1 MIASKHI
8 DKIVLTVTAIGLA
21 LVILAMCAA
30 PALVNSRTGDAATLG
45 YEKKLFDTS
54 QIITLNI
61 KMDKADWKDLLK
73 NAIDEK
79 YYCCDV
85 VINGT
90 TFRDVGIRAK
100 GNTSLTSVYN
110 DPTTQ
115 RYSLK
120 IEFGHYIKKQTCWGL
135 DKLVLNNNYADA
147 TNMKEAVVYDM
158 FAYLGANASLYNY
171 AKISVNGSYWGVY
184 LALEAVEKSF
194 CLRNFGAKTY
204 ELYKPETAG
213 QNKNDDSGTT
223 QTSGDGGKKG
233 TPDFQNGGNNAGADA
248 SDSKRPTPP
257 DFSKTDG
264 KPSSGTAQTGGQ
276 RDSKTTSGTAKTDTK
291 TGSGSSSSADT
302 ATKATAK
309 QPSADSQHTP
319 PAGGGQM
326 GGGNQ
331 KGGMNMSGKGADLN
345 YSDDDLDSYSTIWDG
360 EVTKTHEADHRRV
373 VTALKNIS
381 KGENLETCLDVDNL
395 LRYMAVQTF
404 VVNLDSLTG
413 TMAHNYYLY
422 ESGGQLNLLPWD
434 YNLSFGG
441 FQSSDAS
448 STVNFPID
456 TPFTASLSDRQFFA
470 SLLENKTYLAKY
482 HSYLKKLCEKYVDG
496 GEFAKTVSRIRG
508 QIDTLVKT
516 DPNAFY
522 TDKEYK
528 AAVTMLETVVKLRA
542 KSVEGQL
549 AGTIPSTTDGQSKE
563 STNLVDSSG
572 VNLSVMGTMMGGKGG
587 DGGPG
592 QNAQKTGTSNG
603 TANSTAGGTAGTQS
617 QKDADGSGA
626 PGGGTPPSGSGK
638 PPAGKSGKTD
648 GTRKSA

>member
-8 DKIVLTVTAIGLA
+8 DKIVLAITAVGLA
-21 LVILAMCAA
+21 IIILAMCAA
-30 PALVNSRTGDAATLG
+30 PAIENRQSGNAVTLG
-45 YEKKLFDTS
+45 YESKLFDTS
-54 QIITLNI
+54 QIISLNI

-79 YYCCDV
+79 YYRCDV

-90 TFRDVGIRAK
+90 TFKDVGIRAK
-100 GNTSLTSVYN
+100 GNTSLSTVYN
-110 DPTTQ
+110 DSTTQ

-147 TNMKEAVVYDM
+147 TSMKEAIVYDM

-194 CLRNFGAKTY
+194 CVRNFGTQKY

-213 QNKNDDSGTT
+213 QNQNDNSDNTK
-223 QTSGDGGKKG
+223 QAADGNGKKG
-233 TPDFQNGGNNAGADA
+233 GSFPKMGAFPGAAKKA
-248 SDSKRPTPP
+248 SDT
-257 DFSKTDG
+257 
-264 KPSSGTAQTGGQ
+264 
-276 RDSKTTSGTAKTDTK
+276 KTTSK
-291 TGSGSSSSADT
+291 TGTTASASSKTASGSSTDT
-302 ATKATAK
+302 TTKATQK
-309 QPSADSQHTP
+309 MPGGNTSASQHTP
-319 PAGGGQM
+319 PTGGHMGGQM
-326 GGGNQ
+326 GGQAGN
-331 KGGMNMSGKGADLN
+331 KGGMSSGKGADLN
-345 YSDDDLDSYSTIWDG
+345 YSDNDLDSYSTIWDG
-360 EVTKTHEADHRRV
+360 EKTKTHEADHRRV

-381 KGENLETCLDVDNL
+381 RGKNLETYMNVDNM

-422 ESGGQLNLLPWD
+422 ESNGQLNLLPWD

-441 FQSSDAS
+441 FQSGNAS

-456 TPFTASLSDRQFFA
+456 TPFTSSLSDRQFFA
-470 SLLENKTYLAKY
+470 SLLENKEYLAKY
-482 HSYLKKLCEKYVDG
+482 HSDLKKLCEKYVDG
-496 GEFAKTVSRIRG
+496 GQFAKTVSRIRS

-522 TDKEYK
+522 SDKEYK

-542 KSVEGQL
+542 KSIEGQL
-549 AGTIPSTTDGQSKE
+549 SGTIPSTTSGQSKN
-563 STNLVDSSG
+563 STNLVDASG
-572 VNLSVMGTMMGGKGG
+572 VNLSVMGSMAGGKGG
-587 DGGPG
+587 DGRPG
-592 QNAQKTGTSNG
+592 QNNQKAGTTNG
-603 TANSTAGGTAGTQS
+603 TVNSTVKSDSKDGSS
-617 QKDADGSGA
+617 QEQKNSGSGSSGA
-626 PGGGTPPSGSGK
+626 PGGTPPSGGGGM
-638 PPAGKSGKTD
+638 PPDGKSGTNSDKKTTQS
-648 GTRKSA
+648 GTSSKTESTKNAS